1 MSEPET
7 FDMGTFE
14 LENQAQN
21 KSFPD
26 EMLVPPM
33 LNEKNVTKPM
43 VKQVMKEVMKT
54 TSRKSDEEVKDHQS
68 LVIMLS
74 RYGQSKRFSDYLKS
88 MNFNLSVTHLKGLDT
103 PDLEELLQRVK
114 TSIDNKNTSAFWE
127 DLAFGVIQ
135 TAEVITTST
144 NIGKRIKIQGLTEA
158 LKGDETMLDLIE
170 QIELENQ
177 NLAYTSPYVRLV
189 YSIATSAMKVHSI
202 NTMMAKRMDILN
214 EPDQIEPDEHKET
227 HTTLAEP
234 HTTLAEPKKP
244 HTTLVE
250 PKKPQ
255 VISFD

>member
-54 TSRKSDEEVKDHQS
+54 TSRKSDEVVKDHQS

-74 RYGQSKRFSDYLKS
+74 RYGQSKRFSDYRKS

-127 DLAFGVIQ
+127 DLA
-135 TAEVITTST
+135 
-144 NIGKRIKIQGLTEA
+144 
-158 LKGDETMLDLIE
+158 
-170 QIELENQ
+170 
-177 NLAYTSPYVRLV
+177 
-189 YSIATSAMKVHSI
+189 
-202 NTMMAKRMDILN
+202 
-214 EPDQIEPDEHKET
+214 
-227 HTTLAEP
+227 
-234 HTTLAEPKKP
+234 
-244 HTTLVE
+244 
-250 PKKPQ
+250 
-255 VISFD
+255 